1 MKIGFIGLGAMG
13 RPMAAN
19 LQRPRGAG
27 ARHAA
32 RGRILPLEGLAG
44 GSGAGCEVL
53 FTSLPGP
60 AEVEAVGGG
69 EILADRK
76 PAWFDLSTNSPT
88 VVRRLHADLAKNGI
102 HFLDAPVSGGPK
114 GAQSGKLAIWVGGD
128 EAVFRRFESVLRAIG
143 DQPYYVG
150 PIGAGTVAKLAHN
163 AASFTIQAAL
173 AEVFTL
179 GVKAGVEP
187 LALFR
192 ALRQGATG
200 RKRTFDRLA
209 EHFLPGVYDPPA
221 FTVRLAHK
229 DMKLALELAA
239 EQGADEGGKG
249 GARRARRGHAA
260 RLGRARLPGSDDAT
274 GGARGSQRARA
285 ARAARGGAR
294 LKAASRCSRPRS
306 ASPLPTS
313 CCAPSAMRRS
323 ARGSRNACSPER
335 HDLQADALDVVV
347 LRFQAP
353 GRGAQA
359 RCAAT

>member
-13 RPMAAN
+13 RPMAASLERAGHE
-19 LQRPRGAG
+19 LQRYDVRPGENQKASV
-27 ARHAA
+27 AEAA
-32 RGRILPLEGLAG
+32 R
-44 GSGAGCEVL
+44 GCEVL

-60 AEVEAVGGG
+60 VEVEA
-69 EILADRK
+69 IADQVHSLDRGA
-76 PAWFDLSTNSPT
+76 AWFDLSTNSPT
-88 VVRRLHADLAKNGI
+88 IVRRLNAQLAKKGI

-128 EAVFRRFESVLRAIG
+128 EAVFRRFEPVLRAIG

-192 ALRQGATG
+192 ALRHGATG

-239 EQGADEGGKG
+239 EQNVPMQVGKVALDE
-249 GARRARRGHAA
+249 
-260 RLGRARLPGSDDAT
+260 LEE
-274 GGARGSQRARA
+274 
-285 ARAARGGAR
+285 
-294 LKAASRCSRPRS
+294 
-306 ASPLPTS
+306 
-313 CCAPSAMRRS
+313 AMRRGW
-323 ARGSRNACSPER
+323 AER
-335 HDLQADALDVVV
+335 DCRVAMTLQEERAGVSVRVPRERLENLPD
-347 LRFQAP
+347 
-353 GRGAQA
+353 
-359 RCAAT
+359 

>member
-1 MKIGFIGLGAMG
+1 MKIGFVGLGAMG

-19 LQRPRGAG
+19 LERAGHELQRYDVRPGEGQKGSVAE
-27 ARHAA
+27 AA
-32 RGRILPLEGLAG
+32 Q
-44 GSGAGCEVL
+44 GCEVL

-60 AEVEAVGGG
+60 AEVEGVAAV
-69 EILADRK
+69 LKSALDQNT
-76 PAWFDLSTNSPT
+76 AWFDLSTNSPA
-88 VVRRLHADLAKNGI
+88 VVRRLHADFARKKI

-128 EAVFRRFESVLRAIG
+128 EAVFRRFESVLRAMG

-163 AASFTIQAAL
+163 AASFTVQAAL

-209 EHFLPGVYDPPA
+209 DHFLPGVYDPPA

-239 EQGADEGGKG
+239 EQEVPMRVGKVALDE
-249 GARRARRGHAA
+249 
-260 RLGRARLPGSDDAT
+260 LDE
-274 GGARGSQRARA
+274 
-285 ARAARGGAR
+285 
-294 LKAASRCSRPRS
+294 
-306 ASPLPTS
+306 
-313 CCAPSAMRRS
+313 AMRRGW
-323 ARGSRNACSPER
+323 AER
-335 HDLQADALDVVV
+335 DCRVAMTLQEERAGVSVRVPRERLESLPD
-347 LRFQAP
+347 
-353 GRGAQA
+353 
-359 RCAAT
+359 